1 MLRVTTRTASTV
13 AWSLCGL
20 ALVLCLAFQVL
31 SGSGA
36 AARGPRIDVGDRAF
50 FAIVLTSALIG
61 ALVAARRPGNAIGW
75 LLLAQGLLFE
85 VTAFSLAYVRFALFA
100 RPGSLPG
107 GAAMAWI
114 GAWIWIPEFFAV
126 PALFFLL
133 FPDGRPPSSRWRVLL
148 WLIVAASVAMVLSNA
163 FAPAHFDDSLAS
175 VRNPFAIERIASGL
189 DAIGTIAT
197 AAVGPCLIAALV
209 AFGLRFRSAR
219 GAQRRQLKWVTFAAA
234 LLLVS
239 FGVGDVLQAMGLPE
253 GFTSMFW
260 IVPVALI
267 PIAAGMAVLRY
278 RLYDIDVLIANSVV
292 FCALAAV
299 AMSQPVR
306 LRLHHLARRL
316 AYGPPLVA
324 EPDVGVA
331 IRTLGAF
338 RLLRDGEPV
347 PVTVWQS
354 KKARTLLK
362 ILIARRGRA
371 TTRIFLMDSLW
382 PAENS
387 DRLANRFSVALT
399 TLRSVLDPEK
409 RHPKEWFV
417 EGDNDA
423 LRLNQANVSV
433 DVERFLD
440 TATRGLVMQQQGL
453 GHEGELLLREAEAAY
468 TGDFLEEDLYEDWAI
483 LLRDEA
489 RAMYTSVAR
498 ALGTSAAE
506 RGDTDGV
513 IHFYLRV
520 LANDEWDEAAHLGL
534 VETLERAGRHGEA
547 RRRYSMYQ
555 SRMDDIGVPS
565 APFPPVSPHIR
576 AQTRRTVT

>member
-1 MLRVTTRTASTV
+1 
-13 AWSLCGL
+13 
-20 ALVLCLAFQVL
+20 
-31 SGSGA
+31 
-36 AARGPRIDVGDRAF
+36 
-50 FAIVLTSALIG
+50 
-61 ALVAARRPGNAIGW
+61 
-75 LLLAQGLLFE
+75 
-85 VTAFSLAYVRFALFA
+85 
-100 RPGSLPG
+100 
-107 GAAMAWI
+107 
-114 GAWIWIPEFFAV
+114 
-126 PALFFLL
+126 
-133 FPDGRPPSSRWRVLL
+133 
-148 WLIVAASVAMVLSNA
+148 
-163 FAPAHFDDSLAS
+163 
-175 VRNPFAIERIASGL
+175 
-189 DAIGTIAT
+189 
-197 AAVGPCLIAALV
+197 
-209 AFGLRFRSAR
+209 
-219 GAQRRQLKWVTFAAA
+219 
-234 LLLVS
+234 
-239 FGVGDVLQAMGLPE
+239 
-253 GFTSMFW
+253 
-260 IVPVALI
+260 
-267 PIAAGMAVLRY
+267 
-278 RLYDIDVLIANSVV
+278 
-292 FCALAAV
+292 
-299 AMSQPVR
+299 
-306 LRLHHLARRL
+306 
-316 AYGPPLVA
+316 LVA